1 MRTTDRAPRKRTASS
16 EAPSELGPPTST
28 IRQHLERVEGQSLA
42 SYASRADQS
51 RGRRYPATEHDYRTA
66 YQRDRDKVIYTPAF
80 RRLQYKTQVFVN
92 FEGDHYRTR
101 LTHTLEATQIART
114 IARALGA
121 NEDLTEAIILAHD
134 LGHAPFGHA
143 SEETLHNLMSQAPVL
158 KLLAGS
164 GDPGGFE
171 HNVQSLRIVDLLEGH
186 NPNHPGL
193 NLTWEVR
200 EGICKH
206 RFAPGVPQLTEFQA
220 TPQPSVEAQIADLAD
235 EIAYDCHDVDDGL
248 RAGLVTIEQLE
259 QNRLWRETLARVRQ
273 SVGPVG
279 AADLQY
285 QAVKSLIDLLVT
297 DVVDATAANIRA
309 LRIQAPDDA
318 RRATERVVTFSA
330 AVRPDAK
337 DLKSFLYTNVYFHY
351 QVLRM
356 KEKARRLISELFNAY
371 LDVPHQLP
379 THVQRR
385 HDIDQVPLP
394 RAICDYIA
402 GMTDRYAVDEHRKL
416 FEIDVRLLP

>member
-1 MRTTDRAPRKRTASS
+1 MVSDLIRRRIEANENTNLAPYACRSS
-16 EAPSELGPPTST
+16 G
-28 IRQHLERVEGQSLA
+28 
-42 SYASRADQS
+42 S
-51 RGRRYPATEHDYRTA
+51 RGRRYPSDEHAYRTA
-66 YQRDRDKVIYTPAF
+66 FQRDRDKIIYTPAF

-101 LTHTLEATQIART
+101 LTHTIEGSQIART

-121 NEDLTEAIILAHD
+121 NEDLVEAIALAHD

-143 SEETLHNLMSQAPVL
+143 SEDALDALMKQPAVITRL
-158 KLLAGS
+158 EGT

-171 HNVQSLRIVDLLEGH
+171 HNVQSLRIVDFLEGH

-206 RFAPGVPQLTEFQA
+206 RFAPAHPELAEFQE
-220 TPQPSVEAQIADLAD
+220 TPQTSLEAQIADIAD
-235 EIAYDCHDVDDGL
+235 EIAYNCHDVDDGL
-248 RAGLVTIEQLE
+248 RAGLVTIEELE
-259 QNRLWRETLARVRQ
+259 ENKLWRDALAQVRGLSSDPQ
-273 SVGPVG
+273 ERR
-279 AADLQY
+279 Y
-285 QAVKSLIDLLVT
+285 RAVKTLVDRLVT
-297 DVVDATAANIRA
+297 DVVTATLDNIEKAGVRSADDVRHCARPLIGYSPEIDPHAA
-309 LRIQAPDDA
+309 
-318 RRATERVVTFSA
+318 S
-330 AVRPDAK
+330 
-337 DLKSFLYTNVYFHY
+337 LKAFLYRHVYYHY
-351 QVLRM
+351 QVVRM

-371 LDVPHQLP
+371 LEQPDQLP

-385 HDIDQVPLP
+385 LETVPQP
-394 RAICDYIA
+394 RAICDYVA